1 MNFAEVLEALKRASG
16 FELYRLSAAIDR
28 MLCDPKWIIAIR
40 RVLHVG
46 QQVEYFDEKDNR
58 LCTGRVLE
66 LRQKTVL
73 LQRLDTSQRW
83 LMPYTS
89 INLGGIDAAIRD
101 NPDRGLSR
109 QEVAVGD
116 IVGFLDREQRLR
128 SGKIIRI
135 NDKTVTIV
143 SQNQQWRVSYA
154 LLHRIVDGDVGAD
167 RKLTH
172 PAD

>member
-1 MNFAEVLEALKRASG
+1 MNFTEVLEALKRASG

-143 SQNQQWRVSYA
+143 SQNQRWRVPYA
-154 LLHRIVDGDVGAD
+154 LLHRIVDGDSTTIHGEIIS
-167 RKLTH
+167 R
-172 PAD
+172 